1 MQPDLVKRIPKEEI
15 ETPALIID
23 LDMMERNIQK
33 MADLTK
39 SMGVQLRPHIKTHKC
54 PTIAH
59 MQMAAGAIG
68 IACANLGEAEVM
80 VKAGLK
86 EILITRMVVGP
97 EKVRRLMGLAKQANI
112 MVATDSFE
120 NVEELAAGAEVYNSH
135 LGVIIEIN
143 VGQNRCGMEPA
154 SEEVLQ
160 LAKKINATP
169 GLEFMGLQGYEGHL
183 VLIPETER
191 RSREVRIANE
201 RVVSTR
207 KILEQNGIEVK
218 IVTGGG
224 TGSCEMTGGFPGM
237 TEIQPGSYP
246 TMDAAYHA
254 IMGQHFEP
262 ALTLLTTVISR
273 PTKDRAVVDAGGKAL
288 TGDYGPAKVLGVQG
302 AEYRLGGDEYGIID
316 LKNSDRDLKIG
327 EKIELH
333 PTHGC
338 TTVNLNDVFY
348 GVRNGYLEIVLPIAA
363 RGRTN

>member
-1 MQPDLVKRIPKEEI
+1 MQPDLVRRIPKEEI
-15 ETPALIID
+15 ETPALIVD
-23 LDMMERNIQK
+23 LDMMERNIRK

-39 SMGVQLRPHIKTHKC
+39 SMGIQLRPHIKTHKC

-68 IACANLGEAEVM
+68 LACANLGEAEVM

-86 EILITRMVVGP
+86 DILITRMVVGP
-97 EKVRRLMGLAKQANI
+97 EKVRRLMGLAKVADI
-112 MVATDSFE
+112 MVATDSFA
-120 NVEELAAGAEVYNSH
+120 NVAELAVGAKAYNAH

-154 SEEVLQ
+154 SDEVLQ
-160 LAKKINATP
+160 LAKKIQASP

-191 RSREVRIANE
+191 RSREVRVANE

-207 KILEQNGIEVK
+207 KMLEQNGIEVK

-224 TGSCEMTGGFPGM
+224 TGSCEMTGSFPGM

-246 TMDAAYHA
+246 TMDAAYYA
-254 IMGQHFEP
+254 LMGQHFEP
-262 ALTLLTTVISR
+262 ALSLLTTVVSR
-273 PTKDRAVVDAGGKAL
+273 PTQDRAVVDAGGKAL
-288 TGDYGPAKVLGVQG
+288 TGDYGPAKVIGITG

-338 TTVNLNDVFY
+338 TTANLHDVFY
-348 GVRNGYLEIVLPIAA
+348 GVRNGYLELVMPIAA